1 MTVGMAQKTEGIQQ
15 LLIAEKKATERVV
28 DARKRKAQRIKAAKR
43 EADTEIQA
51 FKNEKDA
58 QYKHYEAEILGKK
71 SDNEIQIQQVT
82 TKKVQELDVML
93 KKNSTTAADAV
104 KSMLFKIDIQL
115 HENVKL

>member
-1 MTVGMAQKTEGIQQ
+1 MTAGMAQKTEGIQQ

-43 EADTEIQA
+43 EADSEIQA

-58 QYKHYEAEILGKK
+58 QYKAYEAEVLGKK
-71 SDNEIQIQQVT
+71 SDNEVQIQQVT
-82 TKKVQELDVML
+82 NQKVKELEVML
-93 KKNSTTAADAV
+93 KKNQSIAADAV
-104 KSMLFKIDIQL
+104 KGMLFQIEIQL